1 MLSLLSLLII
11 SPLAN
16 AQQLKESSLFMKG
29 FQVQETRLRLCSVGE
44 TWRDPSI
51 IQQYRSNRL
60 FGVVG
65 ISHRFHQYASVDIE
79 AGYTRMDGNK
89 GLTTL
94 QLLPFTVGATALFG
108 TSQVEPFAGMGATFV
123 SFSEEG
129 PQTVFEQ
136 GAISGTKLGVDLRAG
151 VRIGTRMVQPNYYPS
166 DKYGPNPHDRIGAKQ
181 LDFELLLGQRI
192 HHIGLEDDG
201 SSTIGQGFDMGAFRI
216 GAGMLLRL

>member
-1 MLSLLSLLII
+1 MLSFLSLLLTSSLA
-11 SPLAN
+11 S

-65 ISHRFHQYASVDIE
+65 ISHRFHQFASIDVE
-79 AGYTRMDGNK
+79 AGYTRMDGNQ

-108 TSQVEPFAGMGATFV
+108 TSQVEPFAGVGASFV
-123 SFSEEG
+123 SFSMALASRIDPNFDCGDAAGALLVKVTLASLEARTLEG
-129 PQTVFEQ
+129 AV
-136 GAISGTKLGVDLRAG
+136 A
-151 VRIGTRMVQPNYYPS
+151 
-166 DKYGPNPHDRIGAKQ
+166 
-181 LDFELLLGQRI
+181 
-192 HHIGLEDDG
+192 
-201 SSTIGQGFDMGAFRI
+201 
-216 GAGMLLRL
+216 